1 MDLGWMAGP
10 LPSGVPAPPVRP
22 VRPQTAASLYL
33 SSPVCEQRGDPAQV
47 WPSTHV
53 TVIHYP
59 GQPGFGDSEV
69 ATVWGH
75 FVKSGPLLKGASL
88 PAGSNMIITA
98 TIFRVKLLNN

>member
-1 MDLGWMAGP
+1 MDLGCMADP
-10 LPSGVPAPPVRP
+10 LPSGVPAPSVRP

-33 SSPVCEQRGDPAQV
+33 PNPVCEQRGDPAQV

-69 ATVWGH
+69 AAVWRH
-75 FVKSGPLLKGASL
+75 FLKSGPLLKEASL

-98 TIFRVKLLNN
+98 TIFRVKLFND